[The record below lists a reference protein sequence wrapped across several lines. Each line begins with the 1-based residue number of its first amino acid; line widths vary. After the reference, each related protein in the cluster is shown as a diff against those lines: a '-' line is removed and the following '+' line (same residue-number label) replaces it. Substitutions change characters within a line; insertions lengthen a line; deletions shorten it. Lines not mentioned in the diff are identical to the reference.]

1 MTERDAANRQSALLL
16 QNQEPRVS
24 KYLAALGSCFRRSTF
39 VLAAAACALI
49 LTGQAVPA
57 ATSTPAPARQLV
69 VATAAQDTRFAP
81 AFAEVDAW
89 VAKKAFPG
97 AVLAVGQHGRL
108 LALKAFG
115 RIDSAP
121 DAPPMPVDAIFDL
134 ASLTKVIGTTTAAEI
149 LYDRGRLEL
158 DVPVTRYLP
167 EFGETPGHENITVRN
182 LLSHSSGLQSA
193 DGVWRHAK
201 DRQDLLRQLYA
212 TPALTPPGTAYAY
225 RDTNIIL
232 LGEIVRRLSGQPLD
246 RFLAREVFAP
256 LGMRDTGFRP
266 SRALLP
272 RIAPT
277 EQDVTFRHM
286 LVRGVV
292 HDENAYVMGGVAGHA
307 GLFSTARDLSA
318 LAQLYLNHGS
328 YRGKRLIKAS
338 TIALFETRQNLPP
351 GSSRALG
358 WDMPTPGGFAGP
370 LASPHAII
378 HTGFTGT
385 SIYINPD
392 RDAFIILLTNRVNPT
407 RNNALIAQA
416 RPAIHSAVLSILDGA
431 AQKK

>member
-1 MTERDAANRQSALLL
+1 M
-16 QNQEPRVS
+16 
-24 KYLAALGSCFRRSTF
+24 AALGSCFRRSSYVFATAAGAIM
-39 VLAAAACALI
+39 LA
-49 LTGQAVPA
+49 GPAVPA
-57 ATSTPAPARQLV
+57 ASSSPTPARQPI
-69 VATAAQDTRFAP
+69 VATSAQDTHFAT
-81 AFAEVDAW
+81 AFAEVNAW

-115 RIDSAP
+115 RIESSA
-121 DAPPMPVDAIFDL
+121 DAPPMPADAIFDL
-134 ASLTKVIGTTTAAEI
+134 ASLTKVIGTTSAAEI
-149 LYDRGRLEL
+149 LYDRGQL
-158 DVPVTRYLP
+158 DLDAPVVRYLP
-167 EFGETPGHENITVRN
+167 EFGATPGHDKITVRN
-182 LLSHSSGLQSA
+182 LLSHSSGLKSA
-193 DGVWRHAK
+193 DLLWKNAK
-201 DRQDLLRQLYA
+201 DRQGLLRQIYTIPA
-212 TPALTPPGTAYAY
+212 TEPAGSTFAY

-232 LGEIVRRLSGQPLD
+232 VGEIVQRLTGQPLD
-246 RFLAREVFAP
+246 RFLAREVFGP
-256 LGMRDTGFRP
+256 LGMKDTGFRP

-277 EQDVTFRHM
+277 EQDDIFRHM

-292 HDENAYVMGGVAGHA
+292 HDENAYMMGGVAGHA
-307 GLFSTARDLSA
+307 GLFSTARDLST

-338 TIALFETRQNLPP
+338 TIALFEAPQNIPP

-358 WDMPTPGGFAGP
+358 WDTPSPGGFAGP

-385 SIYINPD
+385 SIYIDPD
-392 RDAFIILLTNRVNPT
+392 RDAFVILLTNRVNPT

-416 RPAIHSAVLSILDGA
+416 RPAIHSAVLSVLDGTDL
-431 AQKK
+431 KK

>member
-1 MTERDAANRQSALLL
+1 MSLPPSRAW
-16 QNQEPRVS
+16 
-24 KYLAALGSCFRRSTF
+24 LAAT
-39 VLAAAACALI
+39 AAALI

-57 ATSTPAPARQLV
+57 ATSPPAPARQLI

-81 AFAEVDAW
+81 AFAEVNAW
-89 VAKKAFPG
+89 VAKNAFPG
-97 AVLAVGQHGRL
+97 AVLAIGQHGRL

-149 LYDRGRLEL
+149 LYDRGQL
-158 DVPVTRYLP
+158 DLDAPVVRYLP
-167 EFGETPGHENITVRN
+167 EFGGTPGHDEITVRN
-182 LLSHSSGLQSA
+182 LLSHSSGLKSA
-193 DGVWRHAK
+193 DGLWRNVK
-201 DRQDLLRQLYA
+201 DRQDLLRQIYA
-212 TPALTPPGTAYAY
+212 TPATDPPGSAFAY

-232 LGEIVRRLSGQPLD
+232 MGEIVQRLTGQTLD
-246 RFLAREVFAP
+246 RFLAREVFEP
-256 LGMRDTGFRP
+256 LGMKDTVFRP
-266 SRALLP
+266 SRTLLP

-277 EQDVTFRHM
+277 EQDDTFRHM

-328 YRGKRLIKAS
+328 YRGTRLIKAS
-338 TIALFETRQNLPP
+338 TIALFETPQNLPP

-358 WDMPTPGGFAGP
+358 WDTPTPGGFAGP

-385 SIYINPD
+385 SIYIDPD
-392 RDAFIILLTNRVNPT
+392 RDAFVILLTNRVNPT

-416 RPAIHSAVLSILDGA
+416 RPAIHSAVLSALDGSDPT
-431 AQKK
+431 K

>member
-1 MTERDAANRQSALLL
+1 MSEHRAVAAKTGVHIRRRGWLAVVAGAL
-16 QNQEPRVS
+16 V
-24 KYLAALGSCFRRSTF
+24 LG
-39 VLAAAACALI
+39 
-49 LTGQAVPA
+49 GQAVPA
-57 ATSTPAPARQLV
+57 ATSPTTPARQLI
-69 VATAAQDTRFAP
+69 VATSAQDARFAP

-115 RIDSAP
+115 RIDSSAK
-121 DAPPMPVDAIFDL
+121 APPMPVDAIFDL
-134 ASLTKVIGTTTAAEI
+134 ASLTKVTGTTTAAEI
-149 LYDRGRLEL
+149 LYDRGLLEL
-158 DVPVTRYLP
+158 DAPVARYLP
-167 EFGETPGHENITVRN
+167 DFGGTPGHENITVRN

-212 TPALTPPGTAYAY
+212 TPGLTPPGTAFAY

-256 LGMRDTGFRP
+256 LGMKDTGFRP

-277 EQDVTFRHM
+277 EQDDNFRHM

-328 YRGKRLIKAS
+328 YRGRRLIKAS

-385 SIYINPD
+385 SIYIDPD

-407 RNNALIAQA
+407 RNNMLIAQA

-431 AQKK
+431 DPNK

>member
-1 MTERDAANRQSALLL
+1 MTERETVGGKAGAHIGLGRWLAVAAS
-16 QNQEPRVS
+16 V
-24 KYLAALGSCFRRSTF
+24 
-39 VLAAAACALI
+39 LI
-49 LTGQAVPA
+49 LTAQPGPA
-57 ATSTPAPARQLV
+57 ATSPTPARQLV
-69 VATAAQDTRFAP
+69 VATAAQETRFAP
-81 AFAEVDAW
+81 AFAEVEAW

-108 LALKAFG
+108 IALKAFG
-115 RIDSAP
+115 RIDSAA
-121 DAPPMPVDAIFDL
+121 DAPQMPVDAIFDL
-134 ASLTKVIGTTTAAEI
+134 ASLTKVVGTTSAAEI
-149 LYDRGRLEL
+149 LYDRGQL
-158 DVPVTRYLP
+158 DLDARVVRYLP
-167 EFGETPGHENITVRN
+167 EFGETPGHDKITIRH

-212 TPALTPPGTAYAY
+212 TPALTPPGTEFAY

-232 LGEIVRRLSGQPLD
+232 LGEIVQRLSGQSLD
-246 RFLAREVFAP
+246 RFLAGQVFEP
-256 LGMRDTGFRP
+256 LGMKDTGFRP

-277 EQDVTFRHM
+277 EQDDTFRHM

-307 GLFSTARDLSA
+307 GLFSTARDLSV

-338 TIALFETRQNLPP
+338 TIALFETPQNMPP

-358 WDMPTPGGFAGP
+358 WDTPTPGGFAGP

-385 SIYINPD
+385 SIYIDPD
-392 RDAFIILLTNRVNPT
+392 RDAFVILLTNRVNPT
-407 RNNALIAQA
+407 RNNALIGQA
-416 RPAIHSAVLSILDGA
+416 RPAIHSAVLSVLDGVDPR
-431 AQKK
+431 K